1 MLRDIIKTVDLSLE
15 NKPFESKVVIFEDII
30 EQKEFANWLLKV
42 EDDQIP
48 TIDRSAKY
56 QYPIEYLNSI
66 TIGEL
71 LPHKLK
77 NVIEAEIIT
86 GRHAGKHA
94 FLPHGQT
101 LNWVGL
107 YLPTPMFAHGQFYVA
122 CSRAVLQRQQ
132 QLVPA

>member
-94 FLPHGQT
+94 FLPHVILSPTNAT
-101 LNWVGL
+101 LPFTFKHCQFPIQ
-107 YLPTPMFAHGQFYVA
+107 PTFVINHRV
-122 CSRAVLQRQQ
+122 RH
-132 QLVPA
+132 